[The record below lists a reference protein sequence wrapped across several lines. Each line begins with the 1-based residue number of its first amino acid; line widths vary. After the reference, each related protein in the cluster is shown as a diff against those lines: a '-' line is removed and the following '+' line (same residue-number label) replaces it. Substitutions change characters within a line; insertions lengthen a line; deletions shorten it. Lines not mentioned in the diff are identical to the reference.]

1 MNGAEHSWYA
11 VATKP
16 RQEGLVCKVFDLF
29 SIKYFLPKILVPKS
43 PSIPGSSDS
52 AVKPMFPGYLFV
64 NADPD
69 SAEWARVNYSPGV
82 KGVVSFG
89 GIPARVPHEVV
100 SGLRERTM
108 RDGTPDVSR
117 PFTEGDM
124 VVIRKGPLK
133 GLAAIFKGYV
143 SDSGRVKLLME
154 LLRRC
159 TEVEARVDEI
169 EKIEWGGQGC

>member
-108 RDGTPDVSR
+108 RDGTPDASR

-169 EKIEWGGQGC
+169 EKIEWGGQRC

>member
-1 MNGAEHSWYA
+1 MCRVY
-11 VATKP
+11 
-16 RQEGLVCKVFDLF
+16 DLYN
-29 SIKYFLPKILVPKS
+29 IEYFLPKILVPRS
-43 PSIPGSSDS
+43 PSLPGRPDS
-52 AVKPMFPGYLFV
+52 VVKPMFPGYLFANV
-64 NADPD
+64 APD
-69 SAEWARVNYSPGV
+69 TAEWARVNYSPGV

-89 GIPARVPHEVV
+89 GVPARVPHEVV

-108 RDGTPDVSR
+108 RDETPDVSN
-117 PFTEGDM
+117 PFTEGDT

-159 TEVEARVDEI
+159 TEVEARVDQI
-169 EKIEWGGQGC
+169 EKIECGGQGG

>member
-43 PSIPGSSDS
+43 PSIPGSSD
-52 AVKPMFPGYLFV
+52 
-64 NADPD
+64 
-69 SAEWARVNYSPGV
+69 WARVNYSPGV

-108 RDGTPDVSR
+108 RDGTPDASR